1 MKKQI
6 RFLGMLFLITCL
18 FGMLS
23 VSYAEQFD
31 TNIVS
36 RDVKPGGSST
46 EDLYKYW
53 AYYKN
58 TGTRYVF
65 RVYDWNSKQYIA
77 VPKEYYINHVYGYT
91 SSGKVDTTKQI
102 MYLGVDKTENG
113 KYNVVK
119 SGSSIFTD
127 NTYSHILT
135 WFDNSNVTNFG
146 VTKNDAKILAE
157 IIRDAAIS
165 NGNSVLAKNMQNVI
179 EGKVPYDI
187 RAEILFLMKIPG
199 TEGTRETATVYGKGS
214 MEEYSFTF
222 YKNNAKKKD
231 PSSMWRKE
239 YITYLEAKAICK
251 SFEDDCGFTMKKDWL
266 DGIAC
271 ALYEKDEEYVFVNNI
286 YQCSCDYYKIKF
298 GNDIYSLSGNKI
310 CLSKPRENPS
320 RKSDRWYMYY
330 TPGRCGIPISISGKT
345 YYLTPG
351 QTYPN
356 VNGKTLSVTKDIKY
370 SDSKKGHTTLNAD
383 DVKYVTNDAS
393 RATIYEGWDY
403 ITNKMSAILVIGCDK
418 DTGKIITAN
427 NVTYSEFGHVGA
439 GTYNKKAWNIEGYEY
454 VGNITRNDFSSPSTP
469 IKVSDTSDSTNVKI
483 TKNDIENGVKK
494 QVIFV
499 YEKKQAKTT
508 VKIWYKNEK
517 TGDVITG
524 IEPNPVGP
532 NDRNSDGKYY
542 YKDLTSN
549 GYTYIGVQ
557 VDESSID
564 STTDNATIPDD
575 KKLHEITFWYKPEEI
590 TRIKITHK
598 SESNKILSGPIEF
611 TIKNG
616 ESAKTFSQ
624 QATAFGSNY
633 EYTGLEKISP
643 EKETKDPSKT
653 SITIGF
659 DGDKTYEIIFWY
671 KMQTHIKII
680 GKCEGRAG
688 FIYTKD
694 LGKANLPLKGTYK
707 ESSYTPNN
715 YTYLNEYE
723 VKYGTHTYMGKGTT
737 TSGSSVSL
745 DIAESNDAPNQIL
758 IVFYY
763 KSNYSATVEHY
774 YVDPTGANSDELK
787 EKYDINII
795 PGVSKELPSIR
806 MVNKEGTPC
815 INLKYDGL
823 NVTPNNFKQYTRDAY
838 TLTLTPDESNYIIR
852 FYYTSQII
860 KIRHEKENG
869 KLIEEEEKILNPN
882 EEENPLKDYTFKESK
897 LNDDDP
903 TKDTPVKVPVKE
915 GVPSQEL
922 VFIYK
927 DPELIFGPDDP
938 NPEPNPEDYNK
949 KRNEYNTGIIPN
961 DLNNQLIGQDAEKY
975 YWVLNENGEITVRL
989 AVGHMDTG
997 THSLTCTLKIPFD
1010 VYINK
1015 IYNKANTECT
1025 VKCDYKETKD
1035 GYDIYEGNIK
1045 DIYVPVWVEEKEY
1058 EITGKVNYV
1067 YTSADGK
1074 AANPINSTA
1083 TAEVTVV
1090 GAVYDFTITNL
1101 DGSDT
1106 TGDSMWKKSLFPTV
1120 KQVEEGYKAAATAI
1134 GQGTQQPSKY
1144 YQAIKRGTRFYFSVN
1159 TLGAANNQIEI
1170 VPSFYY
1176 VSANGQ
1182 SLEKVTM
1189 KSNYMNSTRSI
1200 NLNDTNRVTT
1210 EFSKERAMKNTLDN
1224 GATSKAGT
1232 VFEVGNY
1239 RKLTLNRNV
1248 NTPYLGIVNDVK
1260 ARFAGKEL
1268 TAILQGTAKTDKD
1281 LYKVANHWYAD
1292 YSVPND
1298 ATFYKADGT
1307 QVDENG
1313 CLVVYFSII
1322 TKNNANNEYLAYN
1335 LESPFVQ
1342 SEKISEWNYER
1353 KDNTLTKVADYRLV
1367 LPKTSVNNAS
1377 KNITTNDIWIKGT
1390 NKAGHT
1396 AVIIYS
1402 LKQNVSTRQNV
1413 TSAGTH

>member
-1 MKKQI
+1 MKKNKLFTFFTMLCLI
-6 RFLGMLFLITCL
+6 SILGT
-18 FGMLS
+18 S
-23 VSYAEQFD
+23 VIAFD
-31 TNIVS
+31 TSN
-36 RDVKPGGSST
+36 GGSWDAVSA
-46 EDLYKYW
+46 KSGKW
-53 AYYKN
+53 AYFPY

-65 RVYDWNSKQYIA
+65 RIKCSDGVYRDVGYNNDIVSSDIKNKA
-77 VPKEYYINHVYGYT
+77 ALYYINHFQDKSRNITQYEENK
-91 SSGKVDTTKQI
+91 GKNI
-102 MYLGVDKTENG
+102 NE
-113 KYNVVK
+113 VVNM
-119 SGSSIFTD
+119 GSSLLGYNQVFYGS
-127 NTYSHILT
+127 NY
-135 WFDNSNVTNFG
+135 FDTKVSSTNSY
-146 VTKNDAKILAE
+146 DS
-157 IIRDAAIS
+157 S
-165 NGNSVLAKNMQNVI
+165 NGNYRHITLWIRDGDSNSKHENNVI
-179 EGKVPYDI
+179 TNNFDVNASDIKKLANTVKSYATAKGDSKTLQQINDIIDGKVSYQIRVESLFKVHIKDGKSNLRGSYDDKDI
-187 RAEILFLMKIPG
+187 SAYVKGDNYTILTFRECRALHDGAGMGASSTTLFNG
-199 TEGTRETATVYGKGS
+199 SGYVTKGA
-214 MEEYSFTF
+214 MLLWEEDSPWYDEYANLYTDFLNDV
-222 YKNNAKKKD
+222 YKNKDFRYIGWDYLQVDAENNPFNKIVVRYKNEVTGQDIIPSEESPFNTPIKKKD
-231 PSSMWRKE
+231 LENYE
-239 YITYLEAKAICK
+239 YTGLEEVTPTPKPK
-251 SFEDDCGFTMKKDWL
+251 DPKKTEIKISN
-266 DGIAC
+266 DGESHEIIFW
-271 ALYEKDEEYVFVNNI
+271 YKPKDE
-286 YQCSCDYYKIKF
+286 
-298 GNDIYSLSGNKI
+298 
-310 CLSKPRENPS
+310 
-320 RKSDRWYMYY
+320 
-330 TPGRCGIPISISGKT
+330 
-345 YYLTPG
+345 
-351 QTYPN
+351 
-356 VNGKTLSVTKDIKY
+356 
-370 SDSKKGHTTLNAD
+370 
-383 DVKYVTNDAS
+383 
-393 RATIYEGWDY
+393 
-403 ITNKMSAILVIGCDK
+403 
-418 DTGKIITAN
+418 
-427 NVTYSEFGHVGA
+427 
-439 GTYNKKAWNIEGYEY
+439 
-454 VGNITRNDFSSPSTP
+454 
-469 IKVSDTSDSTNVKI
+469 
-483 TKNDIENGVKK
+483 
-494 QVIFV
+494 
-499 YEKKQAKTT
+499 KTT
-508 VKIWYKNEK
+508 VTINYKNEK
-517 TGDVITG
+517 TGELITG
-524 IEPNPVGP
+524 FTNPEYHTEPGTYT
-532 NDRNSDGKYY
+532 K
-542 YKDLTSN
+542 KDLESQ
-549 GYTYIGVQ
+549 GYTYTGVE
-557 VDESSID
+557 VNKPDHVAKDSSKTSI
-564 STTDNATIPDD
+564 TIPDD
-575 KKLHEITFWYKPEEI
+575 KKSHEITFWYKPEEI

-694 LGKANLPLKGTYK
+694 LGKSNLPLKGTYK

-838 TLTLTPDESNYIIR
+838 TLTFTPDESNYIIR

-961 DLNNQLIGQDAEKY
+961 DLNNQSIGQDAEKY

-1120 KQVEEGYKAAATAI
+1120 KQVEEGYKATATAI

-1170 VPSFYY
+1170 VPNFYY